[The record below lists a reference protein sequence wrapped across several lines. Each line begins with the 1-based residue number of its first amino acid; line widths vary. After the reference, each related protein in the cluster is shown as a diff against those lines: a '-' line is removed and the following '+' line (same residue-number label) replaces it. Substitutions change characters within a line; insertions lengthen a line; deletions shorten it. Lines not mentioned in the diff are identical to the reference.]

1 MTRDVSDSEGSE
13 KSRSD
18 RHGGVTVLDQ
28 DDDRVPS
35 EEEILEYAEYLGIDV
50 EKEQDLLWIAR
61 EGVIAPVPKP
71 WKACTE
77 NGDDVFYFNFETG
90 ESIWDHP
97 SDERY
102 RQLVIDKR
110 KEKAAASMVRPSKLV
125 YPLDDKQSEVEVTET
140 SKGSESKA
148 STVESKPGSTAL
160 DSTTEAQDV
169 KKEHNRPDQS
179 SSMSAEESFSASL
192 SASESASAGKA
203 VPEDKPASQESR
215 SKSSEAKLNLKDSK
229 GSGPGV
235 GIGGAGA
242 KDVAS
247 GKIDSGKNKER
258 GGLEEIEEEDGV
270 ESPESGSQSAPTTKA
285 DAAKGGVD
293 VLDQDDD
300 RVPSEEEILE
310 YAEYLGIDV
319 EKEQDLLWIAREGVI
334 APVPKPWKA
343 CTENG
348 DDVFYFNFETGES
361 IWDHPSDERYRQL
374 VIDKRKEKAAASMVR
389 PSKLVY
395 PLDDKQ
401 SEVEVTE
408 TSKGSESKASTVESK
423 PGSTALDSTTEAQDV
438 KKEHNRPD
446 QSSSMS
452 AEESFSASLSAS
464 ESASAGKAVPEDKPA
479 SPLASDAVPS
489 AVGLSGVGL
498 GGACLGDPISE
509 TNEKAFE
516 DEAKPEPKVVA
527 SSASELSEDFM
538 SEASPNSSFVEAP
551 KAVGDTLELSM
562 SATGDLELQAMQLM
576 HSLEADVASLA
587 RSLALLRQ
595 IRESQRIYMELLL
608 HGTVVTAS

>member
-110 KEKAAASMVRPSKLV
+110 KEKAAVHPSKMV
-125 YPLDDKQSEVEVTET
+125 FPLDGKQSEAQVTET

-148 STVESKPGSTAL
+148 VPSTAESKTSSAAL
-160 DSTTEAQDV
+160 DSTTEAKDV

-203 VPEDKPASQESR
+203 
-215 SKSSEAKLNLKDSK
+215 L
-229 GSGPGV
+229 
-235 GIGGAGA
+235 
-242 KDVAS
+242 
-247 GKIDSGKNKER
+247 
-258 GGLEEIEEEDGV
+258 
-270 ESPESGSQSAPTTKA
+270 
-285 DAAKGGVD
+285 
-293 VLDQDDD
+293 
-300 RVPSEEEILE
+300 
-310 YAEYLGIDV
+310 
-319 EKEQDLLWIAREGVI
+319 
-334 APVPKPWKA
+334 
-343 CTENG
+343 
-348 DDVFYFNFETGES
+348 
-361 IWDHPSDERYRQL
+361 
-374 VIDKRKEKAAASMVR
+374 
-389 PSKLVY
+389 
-395 PLDDKQ
+395 
-401 SEVEVTE
+401 
-408 TSKGSESKASTVESK
+408 
-423 PGSTALDSTTEAQDV
+423 
-438 KKEHNRPD
+438 
-446 QSSSMS
+446 
-452 AEESFSASLSAS
+452 
-464 ESASAGKAVPEDKPA
+464 PEDKPA
-479 SPLASDAVPS
+479 SPVASDTVPS

-498 GGACLGDPISE
+498 GGACLGDPVSE
-509 TNEKAFE
+509 TNEKVFE

-562 SATGDLELQAMQLM
+562 SATGDLELQAMQAM
-576 HSLEADVASLA
+576 HSLEADVASLT
-587 RSLALLRQ
+587 RSLAVLQQ
-595 IRESQRIYMELLL
+595 IRESQRQYLELLL
-608 HGTVVTAS
+608 HGTLVSTS